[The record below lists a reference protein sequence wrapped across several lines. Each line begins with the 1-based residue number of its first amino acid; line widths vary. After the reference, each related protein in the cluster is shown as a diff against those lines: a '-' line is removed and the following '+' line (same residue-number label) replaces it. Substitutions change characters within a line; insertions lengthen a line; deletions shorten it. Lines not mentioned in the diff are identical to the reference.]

1 MITYSWL
8 GVNPLMY
15 EGFCLF
21 AICYTTRMEIISN
34 PVELAKKLVSI
45 RSESGGE
52 KEVAEYI
59 FEYLRALGLPAEK
72 LDVGEGRFCVFVAG
86 EGEGKAGKCEVLFIN
101 HIDTVPVGE
110 GWSHEPFG
118 EIKDGKLYGRGS
130 CDNKGSGA
138 CLLAALA
145 GAAGSRTSSLR
156 SMSVCFTVGEE
167 NTFIGIK
174 AFIKKMA
181 QDGRFKNIKY
191 CINLEPTELKIV
203 HAHKG
208 QIHLT
213 IRAHGKA
220 AHASEPGKGVNAI
233 LKLNRAINSLREFNE
248 TFVGFEH
255 GLLGHPA
262 MNIGVIKGGTASN
275 IVPDFAEME
284 VDVRIVPGQSGG
296 KVVEEIEKAIGTG
309 NPVTSDSLEIIINH
323 IYSPV
328 EMPSSSPFIEN
339 FRKILKEEG
348 IDSEPE
354 IGGYTTEFSELSE
367 TGIEGF
373 IFGAGSINQ
382 AHKIDEFVRVEELE
396 KLYKVLG
403 KFLGDF

>member
-1 MITYSWL
+1 
-8 GVNPLMY
+8 
-15 EGFCLF
+15 
-21 AICYTTRMEIISN
+21 MEIISN

-45 RSESGGE
+45 RSESGNE
-52 KEVAEYI
+52 KEVAGYI
-59 FEYLRALGLPAEK
+59 FEYLNTLGLPAEK
-72 LDVGEGRFCVFVAG
+72 LEVGDERFCVFVAG
-86 EGEGKAGKCEVLFIN
+86 DGEVLFIN

-110 GWSHEPFG
+110 GWSRDPFG
-118 EIKDGKLYGRGS
+118 EIVDGKLYGRGS

-138 CLLAALA
+138 ALLAALA
-145 GAAGSRTSSLR
+145 GKVEKTKSARADFAKKF
-156 SMSVCFTVGEE
+156 SVCFTVGEE

-181 QDGRFKNIKY
+181 QDERLKNIKY
-191 CINLEPTELKIV
+191 CINLEPTGLKIV

-213 IRAHGKA
+213 VRAHGKA

-233 LKLNRAINSLREFNE
+233 LKLNNAINNLNKFGEE
-248 TFVGFEH
+248 LVGVKH
-255 GLLGHPA
+255 DLLGHPA

-284 VDVRIVPGQSGG
+284 VDVRIVPGQNGE
-296 KVVEEIEKAIGTG
+296 KVVEEIAKVVGGKIISGDVETAVDENAETVEAKSVEGAVGVG
-309 NPVTSDSLEIIINH
+309 DSLEVIINH

-367 TGIEGF
+367 AGIEGF

-382 AHKIDEFVRVEELE
+382 AHKIDEFVEVEQVE
-396 KLYKVLG
+396 KLCSVLA
-403 KFLGDF
+403 KFLKNYGS

>member
-1 MITYSWL
+1 
-8 GVNPLMY
+8 
-15 EGFCLF
+15 
-21 AICYTTRMEIISN
+21 MEIISN

-45 RSESGGE
+45 RSESGDE

-72 LDVGEGRFCVFVAG
+72 LEVGEGRFCVFVAG
-86 EGEGKAGKCEVLFIN
+86 EGEAGNCEVLFIN

-118 EIKDGKLYGRGS
+118 EVVDGKLYGRGS

-138 CLLAALA
+138 CLLAALT
-145 GAAGSRTSSLR
+145 GKGGENFTKKFSL
-156 SMSVCFTVGEE
+156 CFTIGEE

-174 AFIKKMA
+174 TFIKKMA
-181 QDGRFKNIKY
+181 QDERFKNIKY
-191 CINLEPTELKIV
+191 CVNLEPTELKIV

-220 AHASEPGKGVNAI
+220 AHASEPAKGDNAI
-233 LKLNRAINSLREFNE
+233 LKLNRAINNLNKFNE
-248 TFVGFEH
+248 TFVEFEH

-284 VDVRIVPGQSGG
+284 VDVRIVPGQNGE
-296 KVVEEIEKAIGTG
+296 KVVEEIKKVVEGKVVDGSVDGRDVDAVAGSVDTVG
-309 NPVTSDSLEIIINH
+309 AGDSVSSDSLEIIINH
-323 IYSPV
+323 IYAPV

-339 FRKILKEEG
+339 FRKILKAEG

-354 IGGYTTEFSELSE
+354 IGGYTTEFSDLAEA
-367 TGIEGF
+367 GIEGF

-382 AHKIDEFVRVEELE
+382 AHKIDEFVRTEELE

-403 KFLGDF
+403 GFLGGF